1 MTFLESGLQFDFTPT
16 NWRVMKYDTHRY
28 FKILSGAG
36 LKGIDFI
43 GIHKEEALIFFEV
56 KHFRTNNP
64 NSKTTFLI
72 FDDTALFIQ
81 NITAK
86 MEDTITAI
94 KVIIKYLNRKAWYR
108 YFLKLEQY
116 IPSQLLQQKDWYF
129 WHQIHQLRSANTS
142 NSFVIWLEIDS
153 DYSEMA
159 DDTFWQSL
167 QSKLTQELEQFNIR
181 PILANRKTPVFSDD
195 LNVKKGT

>member
-56 KHFRTNNP
+56 KHFRTNN
-64 NSKTTFLI
+64 
-72 FDDTALFIQ
+72 
-81 NITAK
+81 
-86 MEDTITAI
+86 
-94 KVIIKYLNRKAWYR
+94 VIIKYLNRKAWYR